1 MNILRQTKIFAVVA
15 TLALTSFG
23 SSSAFA
29 QSKKKK
35 KAAPAEMSESATEE
49 APRKRGSSAG
59 SGSWSRPY
67 GLAGCGWGSQLMGK
81 KGGQISASTTNS
93 TSGTQ
98 TFGITSGTSN
108 CTDDENNE
116 VANRMDL
123 FVVGNKV
130 ALADDIARGQGE
142 TLNGISQLMGC
153 QDQSKLN
160 AALQSE
166 FATIFPNA
174 EVVANEVTDSI
185 VTVVMN
191 DSALLSSCAK
201 VSAKL
206 ASN

>member
-1 MNILRQTKIFAVVA
+1 
-15 TLALTSFG
+15 
-23 SSSAFA
+23 
-29 QSKKKK
+29 
-35 KAAPAEMSESATEE
+35 
-49 APRKRGSSAG
+49 
-59 SGSWSRPY
+59 
-67 GLAGCGWGSQLMGK
+67 MGK
-81 KGGQISASTTNS
+81 KGGQISASTTNG

-142 TLNGISQLMGC
+142 TLNGLSQLMGC

>member
-1 MNILRQTKIFAVVA
+1 MNILRNTKIVAVVTA
-15 TLALTSFG
+15 LALTSFG
-23 SSSAFA
+23 ASSAFA

-35 KAAPAEMSESATEE
+35 KAPETTESTEE
-49 APRKRGSSAG
+49 AAPRKRGSSA
-59 SGSWSRPY
+59 GSWSRPY

-81 KGGQISASTTNS
+81 KGGRISAATTNN
-93 TSGTQ
+93 TAGTQ

-116 VANRMDL
+116 VAGRMDL
-123 FVVGNKV
+123 YIVSNKV

-142 TLNGISQLMGC
+142 TLSGLSQLMGC

-166 FATIFPNA
+166 FTTIFPNS

-191 DSALLSSCAK
+191 DSDLLSSCSK